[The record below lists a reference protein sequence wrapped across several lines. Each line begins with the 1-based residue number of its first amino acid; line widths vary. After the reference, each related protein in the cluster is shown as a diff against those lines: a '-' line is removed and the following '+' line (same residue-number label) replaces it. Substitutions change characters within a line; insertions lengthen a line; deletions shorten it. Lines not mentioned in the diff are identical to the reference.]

1 MRKLSYLQTAL
12 AFLSI
17 PALLG
22 WLFLTVMAMFYL
34 PVLFGVLLAA
44 DSVYE
49 FANVLAAIVFFGFFL
64 MLGWWGWYSLL
75 WVWFFYP
82 HDGGMLPRHVFW
94 GNIAGLVMVL
104 LLVVRFIG
112 PTSFSS
118 RLSEVSGGS
127 MLFLALCV
135 TPAFLLLVNGVVVCR
150 RAAQE

>member
-17 PALLG
+17 PALLA
-22 WLFLTVMAMFYL
+22 WLALTVMEMFYL
-34 PVLFGVLLAA
+34 PVLFGVLLTA
-44 DSVYE
+44 DSVYQ
-49 FANVLAAIVFFGFFL
+49 FANVLAAIVLSGSLL

-82 HDGGMLPRHVFW
+82 HSGGMLPRHVFW

-104 LLVVRFIG
+104 LLVGRFIS
-112 PTSFSS
+112 PPSFS
-118 RLSEVSGGS
+118 LHFPEVSWDS
-127 MLFLALCV
+127 AFLLALCA